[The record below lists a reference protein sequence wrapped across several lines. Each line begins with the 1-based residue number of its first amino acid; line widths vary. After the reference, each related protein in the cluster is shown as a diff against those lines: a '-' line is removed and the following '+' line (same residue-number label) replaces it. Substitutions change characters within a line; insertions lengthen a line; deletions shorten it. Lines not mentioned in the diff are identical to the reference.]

1 MTASYFILQSILIR
15 GFAVRPTALDY
26 AELYRPV
33 PPAIARNVQFI
44 STYQNQDYRDNYAG
58 QSSLIDTEVLLTEYP
73 IPPAIVSDDENYF
86 TPLSSSKRNCHII
99 KCPKFVQSTYGTDGK
114 KCYEFVNS
122 CYLALISC
130 MRHNAQLP
138 RKQVDATDREFALTL
153 SLTGLKEVTKKQC
166 DNLK

>member
-33 PPAIARNVQFI
+33 PPAIARNLQFI
-44 STYQNQDYRDNYAG
+44 STYQNQDYRDNYPG

-138 RKQVDATDREFALTL
+138 RKQVDDTDRELH
-153 SLTGLKEVTKKQC
+153 
-166 DNLK
+166 

>member
-33 PPAIARNVQFI
+33 PSAIARNVQFI
-44 STYQNQDYRDNYAG
+44 STYQNQDYRDNHAG

-138 RKQVDATDREFALTL
+138 RKQVDATD
-153 SLTGLKEVTKKQC
+153 KE
-166 DNLK
+166 LH